1 MLFHIRRKEGGID
14 SFSAGTFVDAR
25 GNSMHLRKDEFTLEP
40 AGPAWTSPTT
50 GAAYPLRWK
59 ISVPKLGIAL
69 ESSTSLPS
77 QEVASPSGWVPAF
90 LEGAVIFTRPKGAL
104 PIRLL
109 GYLAIT

>member
-59 ISVPKLGIAL
+59 ISVPKLGISL
-69 ESSTSLPS
+69 ESSPSLPS
-77 QEVASPSGWVPAF
+77 PDLASPPGWVPAYSKRP
-90 LEGAVIFTRPKGAL
+90 VIFTRTK
-104 PIRLL
+104 
-109 GYLAIT
+109 